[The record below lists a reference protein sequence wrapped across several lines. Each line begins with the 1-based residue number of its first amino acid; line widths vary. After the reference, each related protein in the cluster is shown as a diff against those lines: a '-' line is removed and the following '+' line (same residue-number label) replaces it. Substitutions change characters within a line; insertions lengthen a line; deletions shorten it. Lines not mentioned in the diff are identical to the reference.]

1 MCVSV
6 CVCSIDYCHFSG
18 FELCVLTPFSATSL
32 ALLCHCLFNST
43 FEFSILGFY
52 ACILFLCS
60 FFCLFLLIYL
70 VVKINVACPCF
81 GRFTFSL
88 FLSIKFN
95 YIQFYTSFIYY
106 FNIFLTSTGKLAD
119 GQLIDK
125 TDNNVFLKYF

>member
-1 MCVSV
+1 MCG
-6 CVCSIDYCHFSG
+6 CSIDYCHFSG
-18 FELCVLTPFSATSL
+18 FELCVLTPSFATSF
-32 ALLCHCLFNST
+32 ALLCPCLFNST
-43 FEFSILGFY
+43 FKFSILGFY
-52 ACILFLCS
+52 ACIFFLCS

-70 VVKINVACPCF
+70 VVKINVACPCL

-106 FNIFLTSTGKLAD
+106 FNIWVTVGRQTNWPTVNWSTKL
-119 GQLIDK
+119 